1 MHHACMD
8 ISVVLPCFNEE
19 ENIEHT
25 VREVLSWFVQ
35 ENIDGEVIVVND
47 GSTDHSAEILTSLAQ
62 KNTALHVV
70 THQKNTGY
78 GLAVRSGLD
87 AAQKTAIAF
96 MDSDGQFHI
105 ADLGKLLS
113 RLSTYDLVTGRRRK
127 RADSMM
133 RNILGKVLGILVFIV
148 FGLWIRD
155 VNCGMKV
162 MKKSLWPTLRPL
174 YGTEKFFNTELYLR
188 AKRAGIA
195 WQLIDVPHYPRRAGT
210 PTGGSGRVIFG
221 MLKELYDLRRKVKV

>member
-1 MHHACMD
+1 MD

-47 GSTDHSAEILTSLAQ
+47 GSTDRSAEILESLEA
-62 KNTALHVV
+62 KNTAVQVV
-70 THQKNTGY
+70 THQKNRGY

-87 AAQKTAIAF
+87 NAQKTAIAF

-105 ADLGKLLS
+105 ADLGKLLPS
-113 RLSTYDLVTGRRRK
+113 LSSYDFVTGRRRK
-127 RADSMM
+127 RADSIT
-133 RNILGKVLGILVFIV
+133 RNMFGKVLGVLIFTV

-155 VNCGMKV
+155 VNCGMKI
-162 MKKSLWPTLRPL
+162 MKKSVWPTLRPL

-188 AKRAGIA
+188 AKYAGIS
-195 WQLIDVPHYPRRAGT
+195 WKQIDVPHYPRRAGT

-221 MLKELYDLRRKVKV
+221 MIRELVDLRSKIRKRS